1 MRIALDA
8 MGGDNAPEV
17 NLHGALEA
25 AQAWNCEVV
34 LVGHKERLEADL
46 KHFNTKHLP
55 VTIEDTPDV
64 VEMSEAPA
72 EACRAKPRSSIMV
85 AAQLHA
91 EGKVDAMVS
100 AGNSGATM
108 TAALM
113 HLKRLEGVSRPAIAT
128 VLPTLEGLCVV
139 LDMGANVDCKPKH
152 LYQFAV
158 MGSIYAQEVLGLP
171 NPRVGLLS
179 IGEEEGKGNELT
191 VATHELLKASPLNY
205 IGNVEGRDIP
215 FGRVEV
221 TTCDGFVGNVVLK
234 FGEGM
239 AEAVMQ
245 LMKDEIKKHP
255 MAILS
260 ALFLKGVFKDIKKK
274 FDYAE
279 YGGAP
284 LLGVNGVAVISHGKS
299 NAKAIKNAIGVA
311 TEAVRHD
318 INGKIRKI
326 LEEST
331 PEPVKP
337 APHV

>member
-17 NLHGALEA
+17 NLQGALEA
-25 AQAWNCEVV
+25 AEAWDCEIV
-34 LVGHKERLEADL
+34 LVVPKSRLEADL
-46 KHFNTKHLP
+46 KHFNTRGLP
-55 VTIEDTPDV
+55 VTIADAPDV
-64 VEMSEAPA
+64 VGMSEAPV

-85 AAQLHA
+85 AAELHA
-91 EGKVDAMVS
+91 QGKVDAMVS

-108 TAALM
+108 TAALF

-128 VLPTLEGLCVV
+128 VLPTLVGRCVV

-191 VATHELLKASPLNY
+191 FGAHELLKASSLNY

-234 FGEGM
+234 FGEGL
-239 AEAVMQ
+239 AEAVMK

-255 MAILS
+255 LAILS
-260 ALFLKGVFKDIKKK
+260 TLFLKGVFRDLKKK
-274 FDYAE
+274 LDYAE

-284 LLGVNGVAVISHGKS
+284 LLGVNGVAIISHGKS
-299 NAKAIKNAIGVA
+299 NVLAIKNAIGVA
-311 TEAVRHD
+311 AESVRHD
-318 INGKIRKI
+318 VNQKIRQI
-326 LEEST
+326 LQEPN
-331 PEPVKP
+331 PEPVKT
-337 APHV
+337 APHA